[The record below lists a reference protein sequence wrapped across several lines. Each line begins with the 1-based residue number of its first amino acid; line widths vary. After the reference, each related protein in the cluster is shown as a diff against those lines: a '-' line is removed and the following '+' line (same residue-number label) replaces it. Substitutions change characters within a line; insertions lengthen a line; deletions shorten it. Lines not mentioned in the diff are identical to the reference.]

1 MSGTRRVPLA
11 RRATAQIS
19 ARAVELFRDLER
31 ANRARKR
38 AIDCTISEFGRC
50 TADCRACRRWA
61 DAHDDLHSELKLP
74 PWFWPCLP
82 HNPYPPGSPRAR
94 AWEAAE
100 APEEQLELQVL
111 LQEAVRRARSAAK
124 PADAPEQA
132 DDERA
137 PNAEPAGQDTTS
149 T

>member
-1 MSGTRRVPLA
+1 MSTKRVPVSRPA
-11 RRATAQIS
+11 VQMIT

-50 TADCRACRRWA
+50 TTDCRACRRWA

-111 LQEAVRRARSAAK
+111 LQEAAKRRTAVSARK
-124 PADAPEQA
+124 EEGTD
-132 DDERA
+132 
-137 PNAEPAGQDTTS
+137 AEPAGEDAS
-149 T
+149 I

>member
-1 MSGTRRVPLA
+1 MSTKRVPVSRPA
-11 RRATAQIS
+11 VQMIT
-19 ARAVELFRDLER
+19 ARAVELFRELER

-50 TADCRACRRWA
+50 TTDCRACRRWA

-111 LQEAVRRARSAAK
+111 LQEAAKRRTAVSARK
-124 PADAPEQA
+124 EEGTD
-132 DDERA
+132 
-137 PNAEPAGQDTTS
+137 AEPAGEDAS
-149 T
+149 I